1 MTRESKSKSQKCETK
16 RPIKYV
22 KGVWYYVN
30 EDGSLEPVWSDE
42 NANQNK
48 RIDN

>member
-1 MTRESKSKSQKCETK
+1 MKSETK

-22 KGVWYYVN
+22 KKVWYYVN

-42 NANQNK
+42 DESK
-48 RIDN
+48 RTDNRR